1 MDKVMLLAEDTRQ
14 DELLILRALARLETP
29 HRVEVVR
36 DGQQVLDYLWREG
49 EFSARAPGMPALLL
63 LDLSLPRV
71 GGLDVIARLRA
82 DARTRLL
89 PVCVFTSS
97 DDARDLVRSYEH
109 GANSFVRK
117 PLDFAALSQTV
128 VRIGDYWLGTSEAA
142 SCGDLAHHG

>member
-1 MDKVMLLAEDTRQ
+1 MHKFMLLAEDTRQ
-14 DELLILRALARLETP
+14 DELLILRALARLVTP

-49 EFSARAPGMPALLL
+49 EFGARAPGMPALLL
-63 LDLSLPRV
+63 DLSLLRV
-71 GGLDVIARLRA
+71 GGLDVVARLRA

-97 DDARDLVRSYEH
+97 DDARDLVRSYER
-109 GANSFVRK
+109 GTNSVVRK

-128 VRIGDYWLGTSEAA
+128 MRIGDYWLGTSEAA
-142 SCGDLAHHG
+142 HCGDLVHHG